1 MPAPGGTARP
11 RRQLGSPEV
20 RRLLVECR
28 LVDVVVKVLVVLLV
42 LVLVL
47 RRRLLAVLLRGPELV
62 GLRVVLPR
70 GLVLPWRP
78 LTLLMESVPAID
90 AVLPGGATRAPR
102 LVVPVAPPR

>member
-47 RRRLLAVLLRGPELV
+47 RRRLLAVLLRGPALV
-62 GLRVVLPR
+62 GLRVVLRVVLPR
-70 GLVLPWRP
+70 GLVLP
-78 LTLLMESVPAID
+78 LLMESVPAID
-90 AVLPGGATRAPR
+90 AVLPGGATRAPG

>member
-78 LTLLMESVPAID
+78 LLMESVPAVD